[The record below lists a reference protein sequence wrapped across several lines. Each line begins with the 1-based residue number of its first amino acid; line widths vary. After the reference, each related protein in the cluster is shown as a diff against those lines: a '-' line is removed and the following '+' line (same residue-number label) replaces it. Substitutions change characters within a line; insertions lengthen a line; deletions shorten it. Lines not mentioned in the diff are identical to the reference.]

1 MYKLNRII
9 GTLWLPF
16 DSFNSCS
23 SSSKPSI
30 CPRISWTGT
39 RNILCL
45 VIAAMVTFYSYNLIS
60 LVLEH
65 HAQLGCRYHRFRD
78 MAKDILGMNTTFPTL
93 FFGPLY
99 DYIYKWSN
107 IHTHNI
113 QIEYIVVI

>member
-1 MYKLNRII
+1 M

-30 CPRISWTGT
+30 CPRISWMGT

-60 LVLEH
+60 LVLEQ
-65 HAQLGCRYHRFRD
+65 HAQLVCCYLKFRD
-78 MAKDILGMNTTFPTL
+78 MAKDILGMNTTFPTP

-99 DYIYKWSN
+99 DYINGQISIPIIYK
-107 IHTHNI
+107 
-113 QIEYIVVI
+113 